1 MNFFCIA
8 DKGSSLGFRLSGVET
23 REASTK
29 AETFEA
35 LEVALATESV
45 GVIII
50 TEKVASFVK
59 EEIEALT
66 FEREMPLILEL
77 PSRGEAKKRKSRVE
91 LLKKAIGISA

>member
-1 MNFFCIA
+1 MIFFCIA
-8 DKGSSLGFRLSGVET
+8 DRGSSLGFRLSGVET

-29 AETFEA
+29 AETLEA

-45 GVIII
+45 GVILI
-50 TEKVASFVK
+50 TEKAASFVK

-77 PSRGEAKKRKSRVE
+77 PSRGEAKRRAGMAE
-91 LLKKAIGISA
+91 LLKKAMGISA